1 MKVTWLDTVMKNV
14 QLTTVHLTEWVN
26 FCVEGNEEWVD
37 DYDMEIRNAWRP
49 YFCPHHTDG
58 ENDESVCMFLFV
70 PMMDSVQ
77 VVSATFVSVYNGV
90 VIIFIAGHME

>member
-1 MKVTWLDTVMKNV
+1 MTNV
-14 QLTTVHLTEWVN
+14 QLTTVHLTEWVD
-26 FCVEGNEEWVD
+26 FCVEDEKEWVD
-37 DYDMEIRNAWRP
+37 LFSSIKHLRNAWRP

-58 ENDESVCMFLFV
+58 KNDESFCMFLFV
-70 PMMDSVQ
+70 PLMDSVQ